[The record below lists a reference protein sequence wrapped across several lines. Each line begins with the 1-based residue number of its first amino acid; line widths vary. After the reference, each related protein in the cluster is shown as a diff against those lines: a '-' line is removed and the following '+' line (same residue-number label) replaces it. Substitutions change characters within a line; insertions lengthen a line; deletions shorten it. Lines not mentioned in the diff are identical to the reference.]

1 MNFRNEMLNEICK
14 EKGIRIEYLSQK
26 YILRLTKGDITR
38 HIFGPYWDINSASAD
53 RLACDKAGCYAVL
66 NNCKVPAI
74 EHKLFFNPLQR
85 AYLLDNEGNMPNAL
99 AYFEAN
105 NSQVVAKPNQG
116 AQGRDV
122 YYCDS
127 PKVLEHA
134 MHTIFTTEPD
144 VALCPY
150 YPIYTEYRVFYLNE
164 HAHYMYGKVKGDT
177 WKHNLSQ
184 GAKAFEFNDS
194 SIKEKLAKLAIQ
206 GAKAIDIN
214 FATIDI
220 ASLENNELV
229 ILEINSGVQA
239 QHLLE
244 QLPHRRNTIKGI
256 YAEAVGKMFG
266 NGPLPK

>member
-1 MNFRNEMLNEICK
+1 MNYRNEILNEICK
-14 EKGIRIEYLSQK
+14 DEGIKIEYLCQK
-26 YILRLTKGDITR
+26 YILRLTKGETTR
-38 HIFGPYWDINSASAD
+38 HIFGPYWDINSAAAD
-53 RLACDKAGCYAVL
+53 RLACDKAGCYAIL
-66 NNCKVPAI
+66 NNCGVPAI

-99 AYFEAN
+99 AYFETN
-105 NSQVVAKPNQG
+105 GGKVVAKPNLG

-127 PKVLEHA
+127 PKSLEHA
-134 MHTIFTTEPD
+134 MHTIFLTEPD
-144 VALCPY
+144 VAICPY
-150 YPIYTEYRVFYLNE
+150 HKIHTEYRAYYL
-164 HAHYMYGKVKGDT
+164 YGRVYYVYGKVTGDT

-184 GAKAFEFNDS
+184 GAKAFDVNDHS
-194 SIKEKLAKLAIQ
+194 LKEKLTKLAIQ

-220 ASLENNELV
+220 ASLENNKLA

-244 QLPHRRNTIKGI
+244 QAPHRRSTVKGI
-256 YAEAVGKMFG
+256 YVDAVGGMF
-266 NGPLPK
+266 L